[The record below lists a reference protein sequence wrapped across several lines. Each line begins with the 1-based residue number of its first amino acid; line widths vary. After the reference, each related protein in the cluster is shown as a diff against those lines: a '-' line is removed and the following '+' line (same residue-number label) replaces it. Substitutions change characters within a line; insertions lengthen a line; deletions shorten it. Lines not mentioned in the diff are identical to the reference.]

1 MKIGRMTDKA
11 MAYNNCVYLNPVDL
25 DQMQIRDN
33 DLVTIDEVLVHR
45 VRGDPQLPQGTIG
58 TSNLQWNALHLD
70 KNKALGANVTVES
83 WDTCK
88 QNRQQTAN
96 TISYVKPL
104 FFFCVCFYFLISH
117 TT

>member
-1 MKIGRMTDKA
+1 MKVGRMTDKA
-11 MAYNNCVYLNPVDL
+11 MAYNNCVYMNPVDL

-45 VRGDPQLPQGTIG
+45 VRGDPQLSQGTIG

-70 KNKALGANVTVES
+70 KNKAIGATVTVEP

-88 QNRQQTAN
+88 QNRKQIAN
-96 TISYVKPL
+96 TVSYVVKPL
-104 FFFCVCFYFLISH
+104 LFCVLFLCAHASKC
-117 TT
+117 